1 MVDMMVL
8 IKEAALMELM
18 KEIFVDDYLAV
29 LLVVQMGITEVVAT
43 AVEKDEK
50 KVQTLVIVMVPQ

>member
-1 MVDMMVL
+1 MG
-8 IKEAALMELM
+8 LM

>member
-1 MVDMMVL
+1 MVL

>member
-1 MVDMMVL
+1 MMVL